1 MAVRIKERRK
11 EGEKLPTRY
20 FSSIQES
27 SVARAVGGRKTANSG
42 ATDFG
47 GKSDVSI
54 HALFNIECKTKTTA
68 SESISIKKDW
78 IEKNKREAIFD
89 GHPYSAIAFNQENYY
104 IIDEFLFKELVE
116 HLQEK

>member
-1 MAVRIKERRK
+1 MAVGIKERRK

-27 SVARAVGGRKTANSG
+27 SVAKAVGGRKTANSG

-54 HALFNIECKTKTTA
+54 HALFNIECKFINYSLKSVHKHSFLSGQHPFYCVLCNISYNNA
-68 SESISIKKDW
+68 SP
-78 IEKNKREAIFD
+78 NRLRVREA
-89 GHPYSAIAFNQENYY
+89 
-104 IIDEFLFKELVE
+104 
-116 HLQEK
+116 